1 MHSGSARRA
10 IRQCAVRGW
19 ASLLHQVTWGGDI
32 ERWLRDPGDVLDDL
46 DGQMERAAADAL
58 IEAESITLARAIE
71 GLGAQRRQVLQLNI
85 RGCLGDGELDAE
97 LDRIAA
103 EKSELEARVAALE
116 PPSGEELSEV
126 PQDLL
131 AVVGAR
137 LDAGLSIE
145 QRQEIVRLL
154 ARVVIHTTTGADGRK
169 SVRAAVTCSSDRSC
183 SCLSSSW
190 RAPSCDEAGAGG
202 PGVPIRSPRRATIW
216 LIPLSVKRP
225 CRLSHSHSLWAS
237 GCRRRSVHSD
247 RAPGSTGCPC

>member
-1 MHSGSARRA
+1 M
-10 IRQCAVRGW
+10 RGW
-19 ASLLHQVTWGGDI
+19 ASLLHQVTWGDI
-32 ERWLRDPGDVLDDL
+32 ERWLRDPGDILDDL

-169 SVRAAVTCSSDRSC
+169 SVRAAVTYRFPGVVQTDTDTGSSPRRGAGSARCRSGSRPFTITSSGPALSLSDRS
-183 SCLSSSW
+183 
-190 RAPSCDEAGAGG
+190 AMFKMDYDYIAQIGQQ
-202 PGVPIRSPRRATIW
+202 T
-216 LIPLSVKRP
+216 LSVF
-225 CRLSHSHSLWAS
+225 
-237 GCRRRSVHSD
+237 GE
-247 RAPGSTGCPC
+247 GI